1 MHDGMM
7 RPGRRVAADPAATLA
22 LHSDSRHAGSPMSVY
37 LTKFLWPLLNPANLL
52 LTLLILGG
60 LLQIWRPWRRWVR
73 RGVFVLLLVLLAVSS
88 LPLGRLAIQ
97 PLENYFPPPQ
107 LPEKLD
113 GIILLSGSEQPA
125 LTAAWGQPQV
135 NAAAERYLMFS
146 ELARRYP
153 DAKLL
158 YTGAGLQFGV
168 DPKRNMAEA
177 EVAERIFQ
185 QIGIP
190 LDRVMFERAARNT
203 IENAVNSRAL
213 AKPQPGEVW
222 ALVTSARHMPRAVN
236 CFRAVDWQVLPV
248 PTDYT
253 SMPSGEGGWSLGFNP
268 LGGLAGLNLATQEWL
283 GLFAYR
289 LLGHTRSI
297 LPERLPASAAK

>member
-1 MHDGMM
+1 
-7 RPGRRVAADPAATLA
+7 
-22 LHSDSRHAGSPMSVY
+22 MSVY
-37 LTKFLWPLLNPANLL
+37 LSKFLWPLLNPANLL

-73 RGVFVLLLVLLAVSS
+73 RGVFVLLLALLSVSV
-88 LPLGRLAIQ
+88 LPLGRLLVE
-97 PLENYFPPPQ
+97 PLEGYFPPPQ

-113 GIILLSGSEQPA
+113 GIILLSGSEQPV

-135 NAAAERYLMFS
+135 NAAAERYLVFT

-158 YTGAGLQFGV
+158 YTGAGLQLGV
-168 DPKRNMAEA
+168 EPGLLMAEA
-177 EVAERIFQ
+177 DVAERIFQ

-203 IENAVNSRAL
+203 IENAVNSKAV
-213 AKPQPGEVW
+213 AKPQPGETW

-248 PTDYT
+248 PVDYIST
-253 SMPSGEGGWSLGFNP
+253 PRQPGWGGFASLGFNP
-268 LGGLAGLNLATQEWL
+268 MAGLTGLNLATQEWL

-289 LLGHTRSI
+289 LLGHTRTI
-297 LPERLPASAAK
+297 LPERLPDRAVK